1 MLKHIIMFLVILLL
15 ALAAAA
21 QPYGDTARA
30 RQLAIIHPLPP
41 NYCRMQLGYID
52 TTEAHV
58 TRRQFLDNMQVGMRL
73 VGDDFP
79 PGTVVIEYYVSWMQ
93 KGGDYHSGIQVKNSA
108 SVPQSTF
115 RSNHFDNVKAG
126 DKIFIEGIRV
136 KQPDG
141 KIRNMNSV
149 RLTII

>member
-15 ALAAAA
+15 ALAASA

-30 RQLAIIHPLPP
+30 RQLAIIHPPP
-41 NYCRMQLGYID
+41 VNYCRMQLGYID
-52 TTEAHV
+52 TNDADI

-79 PGTVVIEYYVSWMQ
+79 PGTLVIEYYVSWQQ
-93 KGGDYHSGIQVKNSA
+93 KGGDYHNGIQVKNSA

-141 KIRNMNSV
+141 KIRTMNSV
-149 RLTII
+149 ILTII

>member
-1 MLKHIIMFLVILLL
+1 MHKHFIMLFVILLL
-15 ALAAAA
+15 ALAASA

-30 RQLAIIHPLPP
+30 RMIRRHVPIRE
-41 NYCRMQLGYID
+41 CGVQLGYID
-52 TTEAHV
+52 TNVV

-79 PGTVVIEYYVSWMQ
+79 LGTLVIEYYVSWQQ
-93 KGGDYHSGIQVKNSA
+93 KGRDYHSGIQVKNSA
-108 SVPQSTF
+108 SVPESTF
-115 RSNHFDNVKAG
+115 RGNHFDKVKAG

-141 KIRNMNSV
+141 KIRTMNSV
-149 RLTII
+149 ILTII